1 MKVVVG
7 SGRGGTSVYTAVGGA
22 REGCDNS
29 VPKARNKCK
38 LSSHI
43 VETNKPERLL
53 RNCVIKLLRVRLYIG
68 NVQVIPY
75 AILDKPG
82 CASVRQLCTLI

>member
-22 REGCDNS
+22 GEGCDNS

-38 LSSHI
+38 LNSHI

-53 RNCVIKLLRVRLYIG
+53 KNCVIKLPRVKTIYR
-68 NVQVIPY
+68 
-75 AILDKPG
+75 K
-82 CASVRQLCTLI
+82 CASDFLCYICLIR